1 MDMSMGTLFSSLVV
15 SSIGFGLYL
24 YGKKQAR
31 FPHLI
36 VGLAM
41 MGFPYFVPGPLAMW
55 GVAVGLTLGLVV
67 AVRSGM

>member
-1 MDMSMGTLFSSLVV
+1 MGTLFSSLVV
-15 SSIGFGLYL
+15 SSVGFGLYL

-36 VGLAM
+36 VGIAM
-41 MGFPYFVPGPLAMW
+41 MGFPYFVPGPLAMF
-55 GVAVGLTLGLVV
+55 GVAGALGLGLFF